1 MNNYIPRMKDAI
13 LDYLSAAQRVQK
25 TLAAGRAIYNAD
37 GIAAEEKRLGA
48 ELAKARADAEA
59 RIDAVYQEAS
69 AEASAWG
76 RLDGSRLT
84 DDVKLLEGQGV
95 TPAQFKELV
104 ERYQDNFTML
114 DQLKKYGE
122 RMNETE
128 VKAAREAGKR
138 DEMFVG
144 SYDVHNI
151 PDASVKM
158 GEAAYMRRMAG
169 HFLDVADGRGVD
181 EFTWNFARS
190 TADSL
195 FKTWG
200 TAPVAPI
207 PEPGASQSFVDAWG
221 WGKQA
226 DA

>member
-1 MNNYIPRMKDAI
+1 M
-13 LDYLSAAQRVQK
+13 
-25 TLAAGRAIYNAD
+25 
-37 GIAAEEKRLGA
+37 
-48 ELAKARADAEA
+48 
-59 RIDAVYQEAS
+59 
-69 AEASAWG
+69 
-76 RLDGSRLT
+76 
-84 DDVKLLEGQGV
+84 KLLEGQGV

-122 RMNETE
+122 RMNEIE

-144 SYDVHNI
+144 HYDVHNI

-158 GEAAYMRRMAG
+158 GEAAHMRRMAG
-169 HFLDVADGRGVD
+169 HFLDVADGRGMD
-181 EFTWNFARS
+181 SLTWDFARS

-195 FKTWG
+195 FETWG
-200 TAPVAPI
+200 TDPVAPI
-207 PEPGASQSFVDAWG
+207 PEPGAAQSFIDAWG
-221 WGKQA
+221 WGKT